1 MSVDP
6 WILIGPFLLF
16 KSILEI
22 CRPYSF
28 FFTLVKSKY
37 AKKSIYVGNLPY
49 ATNWVSAFHP
59 ALSIFS
65 ATSGQQKLFVNTT
78 LT

>member
-1 MSVDP
+1 MSS
-6 WILIGPFLLF
+6 LF
-16 KSILEI
+16 IV
-22 CRPYSF
+22 
-28 FFTLVKSKY
+28 FTLVKTKY
-37 AKKSIYVGNLPY
+37 AKKKSMYVGNLPY
-49 ATNWVSAFHP
+49 ATNWVSAFQP